1 MLLVA
6 TLMFIE
12 HLMYSGHGT
21 AAVEGLPLYSFSDL
35 EGRYHPIINLILKR
49 GRLKVKWTWLASS
62 PSNKK
67 THLMGEH
74 SELETGAGQIT
85 QPW

>member
-1 MLLVA
+1 MIA
-6 TLMFIE
+6 E
-12 HLMYSGHGT
+12 
-21 AAVEGLPLYSFSDL
+21 
-35 EGRYHPIINLILKR
+35 KR
-49 GRLKVKWTWLASS
+49 TFQTESLRVGTWLASS